1 MKASW
6 NIFIND
12 IRNIRTNWAA
22 AVVIAGLVI
31 LPSLYAWLNI
41 KASWDPYAQTDQIPI
56 GIVNEDKGSIVRD
69 QEIHVGDEIIDTLQ
83 ENKSMDWRFVNRE
96 VAMDKLEYG
105 DYYAVLVIPENFSER
120 LGTVIGDHPGKASV
134 EYYVNEKINAIAPKI
149 TEKGASVIVEQV
161 TSQFISTVNG
171 IIFEIFNELGIE
183 LKENL
188 PDIKNFEHY
197 IFTLE
202 EKLPEIH
209 KILTETTEDAE
220 RADGLIEQ
228 AHSLTT
234 RARKATESGLQIIDE
249 TAQFLEKA
257 EKRLDEIAPKVKED
271 LGKIQNMLARVEDFE
286 ETINSAGIDFTK
298 EKQLN
303 DSLNEQ
309 INEML
314 QSIDTIEEALDQYQK
329 QNNNDEQ
336 EGEPN
341 QNLDSIR
348 NALSELTQIRENLKQ
363 LQNQVQTI
371 NSLLEGKQEEI
382 NAIFADL
389 QGRTVKEIGRVD
401 AFVKEY
407 NETIEPRIR
416 AGVTNATDT
425 LTDARGILLDI
436 QSTIPEVERMLSRT
450 EGNLSEAKGILHDV
464 NGEFPYI
471 NEKVNELAGR
481 VRTIQGETDINEII
495 QLLQNDPEAER
506 GFFAEPVVLNE
517 HRLFTIANYGTG
529 MTPFYTVL
537 AIWVG
542 GLLLISLLST
552 EVHQKGNYTDRQ
564 IYFGRLFT
572 FMSIGLLQTV
582 IVTIGNIL
590 LLQVETKEPIW
601 FVLFGILCS
610 FVFMVIVYTLVSVFG
625 NVGKALAIVLLVL
638 QIAGSGGTY
647 PVVLLPE
654 FFQFINPFLPFTY
667 AVGLLREAVGGMVW
681 DRVLDDVIYILI
693 FPAIALVIGVFLKA
707 TINKHTE
714 KFKQKTKESG
724 LLH

>member
-96 VAMDKLEYG
+96 MAMDKLEYG

-228 AHSLTT
+228 AHSLTA

-371 NSLLEGKQEEI
+371 NSLLEEKQEEI

-389 QGRTVKEIGRVD
+389 QGRAVKEIGRID

-481 VRTIQGETDINEII
+481 VRTIQGKTDINEII